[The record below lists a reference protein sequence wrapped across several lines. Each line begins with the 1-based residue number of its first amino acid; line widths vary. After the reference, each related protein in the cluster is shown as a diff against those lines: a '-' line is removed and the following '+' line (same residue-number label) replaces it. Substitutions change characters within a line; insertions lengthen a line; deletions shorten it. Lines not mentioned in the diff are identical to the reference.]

1 MRHENSEFLTE
12 FITDAGD
19 YKLNKD
25 YFAYLEFDDY
35 ACWVMADGIDSVDDK
50 LSAKLV
56 VESIIYDFS
65 EKPTMKKR
73 KLKKYIKNAN
83 RCLLE
88 ESKTASLKSTVLL
101 VVSDYKSIVWAN
113 VGNTRLY
120 RFSKGRLKNKS
131 KDHSLAQMMLEAG
144 ELEAKKLNYHQE
156 RNNLTQYLGQKKRLK
171 INVSKKIAL
180 KDDDT
185 LLLASSGF
193 WENLSDEKIRLILN
207 EAEDNSDFLERLV
220 NYILEEVEELDNYT
234 LAAIFIEK
242 AYQQQAKK
250 SRFKAWF
257 TKKRLAL
264 ILLPIVILSSAYF
277 TYNQI
282 EKIRGERQE
291 AIARQNLRL
300 EEIRESMEL
309 EKQGDEFFNSQNY
322 EQALTKYK
330 AAEQAY
336 EVIADTEKKE
346 AVKAKQLKTEELIKA
361 AEVKEQAQAEFE
373 EENYE
378 SALEKYK
385 QVESIFK
392 EYNSQKLAEIETE
405 IERVAAII
413 EAIDYEKQGDIFYQA
428 ESYLIA
434 REQYQ
439 LAHSIYK
446 ENNLT
451 EKQERMEN
459 NLTRIE
465 NNLKISQAEQFEQD
479 GEEYLSEKEFVL
491 AVDSYQQAK
500 EVYQEL
506 GVESKAFKM
515 EEAIEEINFL
525 ELYQI
530 AQEHQ
535 EIAERKLA
543 TDDYEAAIE
552 KYQLAQEKY
561 QEATAEQQ
569 VSQME
574 TKIRDINYLIE
585 YQQAKELE
593 TIADEKTAQKDYEE
607 AEKNY
612 QQAKEIYSDL
622 NKTEQVFEVTEKLEQ
637 LERLVEEDNQDS
649 VDNKEDEDDSGFFL
663 FF

>member
-1 MRHENSEFLTE
+1 MRHENSDFLTD

-35 ACWVMADGIDSVDDK
+35 ACWVMADGIDSIDDK

-73 KLKKYIKNAN
+73 QLKKYIKNAN

-88 ESKTASLKSTVLL
+88 ESKTASLKSTVLI
-101 VVSDYKSIVWAN
+101 VVSDYKSIIWAN

-131 KDHSLAQMMLEAG
+131 KDHSLAQMMLETG

-156 RNNLTQYLGQKKRLK
+156 RNNLTQYLGQKRIK
-171 INVSKKIAL
+171 INFSKKIAL

-185 LLLASSGF
+185 LLLATSGF

-207 EAEDNSDFLERLV
+207 EAEGNSDFLERLV

-257 TKKRLAL
+257 TKKRVAL
-264 ILLPIVILSSAYF
+264 ILLPIIILSSAYF
-277 TYNQI
+277 TYNKI
-282 EKIRGERQE
+282 GKIRAERQE

-309 EKQGDEFFNSQNY
+309 EKQGDEFFNSKNY

-330 AAEQAY
+330 AAERAY
-336 EVIADTEKKE
+336 EAIADTEKKE
-346 AVKAKQLKTEELIKA
+346 AVKAKQLKTEELIKG
-361 AEVKEQAQAEFE
+361 EEIKEQAQAEFGE
-373 EENYE
+373 QNYE

-385 QVESIFK
+385 QVELIFQ
-392 EYNSQKLAEIETE
+392 EYNSQNLAVIEAEIETLE
-405 IERVAAII
+405 AII

-439 LAHSIYK
+439 LALSIYRD
-446 ENNLT
+446 NNLI
-451 EKQERMEN
+451 EKQE
-459 NLTRIE
+459 RIE
-465 NNLKISQAEQFEQD
+465 NNLTQIENHLKINQAEQFEQD
-479 GEEYLSEKEFVL
+479 GEEYLSEKEFIL
-491 AVDSYQQAK
+491 AIDSYQQAK
-500 EVYQEL
+500 EVYQQL
-506 GVESKAFKM
+506 AVESKVFEM
-515 EEAIEEINFL
+515 REIIEEINLL

-530 AQEHQ
+530 AQEYQ
-535 EIAERKLA
+535 EIAEEKLIA
-543 TDDYEAAIE
+543 DNYEAAIE
-552 KYQLAQEKY
+552 NYQLAQEKY

-569 VSQME
+569 ASQMR

-585 YQQAKELE
+585 YQQAKKLE
-593 TIADEKTAQKDYEE
+593 TKAEEKIAQKNYEE
-607 AEKNY
+607 AESNY
-612 QQAKEIYSDL
+612 QQAKEIYSSL
-622 NKTEQVFEVTEKLEQ
+622 NKTDQVFQITEKLEQ

-649 VDNKEDEDDSGFFL
+649 ANNKDDEDDSGFFL